1 MFYTQIE
8 RRSFH
13 TAWVKTGKAPCEHM
27 FSALLPEAD
36 VALRTRYVRF
46 VPGADQIARLSALAN
61 AWRRLGA
68 IMRSRVAA
76 MHDARTPTL
85 RWRACRRSAAQR
97 FGPCVTANTAVRPP
111 AGPGLA
117 VVHHPGSSPCV
128 GNRRASAAKR
138 FHQM

>member
-1 MFYTQIE
+1 MKSASPPETDITE
-8 RRSFH
+8 RE
-13 TAWVKTGKAPCEHM
+13 GE
-27 FSALLPEAD
+27 
-36 VALRTRYVRF
+36 VRK
-46 VPGADQIARLSALAN
+46 VPGADQIARLPALAN

-138 FHQM
+138 FHKM